1 MAPET
6 TRTRGLFLL
15 PAGLSMLAGL
25 DAGLLRAG
33 LPAPARGASLADRH
47 GMLMA
52 LGFLGT
58 VIALERAVALRET
71 IGYAAPL
78 LLGLGG
84 LLLAAGASADAAALL
99 LAEGAIALALVLLAL
114 YRRSSDPVVLA
125 QGIAAVCA
133 LVAVVAWHRS
143 GMPAAVPALA
153 AYLVLTIAAER
164 IELARLTMP
173 ASAGTT
179 LAVGACLTLVA
190 LPLVWLW
197 PATVRGLGLAVIVL
211 VAWLVRADVARHTVR
226 ATGLPRYSAA
236 AMLLGYAWLGLAG
249 VLWVL
254 RGHVGSGGA
263 YDAIVH
269 AVFVGF
275 GLSMVMAHAP
285 VILPAVLRRPLPYR
299 AVLWLPLAALHLTLA
314 VRVGG
319 DLQRL
324 LDVDR
329 ISLWRSGVAGTAVAL
344 LLFVLTAAAVAATAP
359 TRRKHP

>member
-1 MAPET
+1 MAPHKAA
-6 TRTRGLFLL
+6 TRGLFLL

-33 LPAPARGASLADRH
+33 LPAPVRATTLADRH

-71 IGYAAPL
+71 VGYAAPL
-78 LLGLGG
+78 LLGVGG
-84 LLLAAGASADAAALL
+84 LLLAAGVSVDAAALL
-99 LAEGAIALALVLLAL
+99 LAEGALALALVLLAL

-125 QGIAAVCA
+125 QCIAAVCA
-133 LVAVVAWHRS
+133 LVGVAVWHRS
-143 GMPAAVPALA
+143 GMAAAVPALA

-173 ASAGTT
+173 AAAGTT

-197 PATVRGLGLAVIVL
+197 PGAVRALGVAVLAL
-211 VAWLVRADVARHTVR
+211 VVWLVRADVARRTVR

-249 VLWVL
+249 LLWTL
-254 RGHVGSGGA
+254 RGHETAGGA
-263 YDAIVH
+263 YDALVH

-299 AVLWLPLAALHLTLA
+299 AVLWLPLATLHLTLA
-314 VRVGG
+314 ARLAG
-319 DLQRL
+319 DLQRV
-324 LDVDR
+324 LDIDR
-329 ISLWRSGVAGTAVAL
+329 ISLWRSGVAGTAIAL
-344 LLFVLTAAAVAATAP
+344 LLFVLTAVVVAATAP